1 VAAGVS
7 GGDVEALH
15 ATLVSSPVLFPLDV
29 NPAGDAV
36 LFVSLTEDDYREASF
51 LDRRILRPE
60 SRTGVVPRGL
70 MRPWLAPLPRNC
82 DFIFHV
88 SHAGSTLLSRL
99 LGCHDRVFSLREP
112 AVLRS
117 LAGATDTM
125 AEGLLDD
132 VLACM
137 QCRIVARH
145 PAGDHVIMV
154 GQVEQAD
161 AFEGKPLLYYRGG
174 YATLER

>member
-1 VAAGVS
+1 MIDADLFRAVLGRFASGITVVTCCDGNGTPHGMTVSAFSSLSLDPPLVLVCVANDATMGPVLASAESFAVNVLSAAQESLSRRFAGKVDDRFAGV
-7 GGDVEALH
+7 GYRDGKLGD
-15 ATLVSSPVLFPLDV
+15 P
-29 NPAGDAV
+29 
-36 LFVSLTEDDYREASF
+36 
-51 LDRRILRPE
+51 
-60 SRTGVVPRGL
+60 
-70 MRPWLAPLPRNC
+70 
-82 DFIFHV
+82 
-88 SHAGSTLLSRL
+88 
-99 LGCHDRVFSLREP
+99 
-112 AVLRS
+112 
-117 LAGATDTM
+117 
-125 AEGLLDD
+125 LLDD